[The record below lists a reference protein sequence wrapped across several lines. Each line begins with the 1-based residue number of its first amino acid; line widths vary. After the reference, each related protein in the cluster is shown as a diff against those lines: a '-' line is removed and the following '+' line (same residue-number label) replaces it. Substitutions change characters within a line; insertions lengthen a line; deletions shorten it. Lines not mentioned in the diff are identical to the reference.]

1 MLATTETIAGL
12 KAWHAVCSGSGGKE
26 DGKMNLDLVEAAI
39 EHICTSPSCGE
50 GAVLVFLT
58 VNEHLML
65 D

>member
-1 MLATTETIAGL
+1 M
-12 KAWHAVCSGSGGKE
+12 KE
-26 DGKMNLDLVEAAI
+26 KPIKAAI

-58 VNEHLML
+58 VSEHLML